1 MSIKEFYAEK
11 AGKKAGLGKVDT
23 KWNAPEGFFDK
34 SAEKIASGLKKA
46 SKDLKQAMSRL
57 SFYINRGGKNI
68 NAADKKRLEAAK
80 DKLRG
85 LYKAESAQQRGSVVK
100 EAATELP
107 AVGSVYTTPKG
118 KKIEVTKHEQDDK
131 TSLSYVIF
139 KNDAGELRK
148 AKSDD
153 FIAYSKKWQLTKPG
167 NKPAPAAKESVV
179 KEADEAKFK
188 SILNKAKNTIKE
200 VFDTVDDAGQWF
212 YDEVGQALHT
222 QIAKEA
228 GVKLDDQIGDNE
240 DDTVDNFLFEKSVYN
255 MIDFNC
261 IIDAKAYDKVVAAV
275 KKKFGKK

>member
-179 KEADEAKFK
+179 KEAIGTEAINELAESIKSEFEEVIYDRLDADRELLVDIIATVINVDEDTIGGIVDGVS
-188 SILNKAKNTIKE
+188 SIIVGINVVVDKQAILKLTNKLTGTKE
-200 VFDTVDDAGQWF
+200 SKQPR
-212 YDEVGQALHT
+212 
-222 QIAKEA
+222 
-228 GVKLDDQIGDNE
+228 N
-240 DDTVDNFLFEKSVYN
+240 
-255 MIDFNC
+255 
-261 IIDAKAYDKVVAAV
+261 
-275 KKKFGKK
+275 KK